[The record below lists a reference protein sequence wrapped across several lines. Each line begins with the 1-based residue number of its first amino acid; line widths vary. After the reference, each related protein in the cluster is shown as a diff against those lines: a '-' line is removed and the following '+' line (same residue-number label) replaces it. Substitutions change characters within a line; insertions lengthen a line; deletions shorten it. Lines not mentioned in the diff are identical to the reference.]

1 MTKVKELN
9 AAMKKGYESTWQGD
23 LGAAMQPLLEYIVS
37 LEERIQKLEETK

>member
-9 AAMKKGYESTWQGD
+9 TAMKEGYESAWNGD